1 MLEELPCASLAD
13 SVTRDKLDI
22 LKVSAVQPR
31 LRCAACQARP
41 GQVGGT
47 YSNQMLHSKEVHES
61 LREIGLLSGMRTAW
75 HVGLACSSNSIVTS
89 GETPRDS
96 LFSSF
101 APYRAAGSIATLRL
115 DASAFLTRTN
125 NSVSVE
131 PASMLRNLQGPPVGR
146 PCANHVV
153 EYIDIVQLGRYFTQR
168 GWSGWMHYQTSAGK
182 D

>member
-1 MLEELPCASLAD
+1 MTSWIY
-13 SVTRDKLDI
+13 SKYQQSSRG
-22 LKVSAVQPR
+22 
-31 LRCAACQARP
+31 CAALRARP

-47 YSNQMLHSKEVHES
+47 YSNQTLHSKEVHES
-61 LREIGLLSGMRTAW
+61 LREWTSFWHENRMARGSGLFLKLYSDFRR
-75 HVGLACSSNSIVTS
+75 NSTRF
-89 GETPRDS
+89 T
-96 LFSSF
+96 FFSF

-153 EYIDIVQLGRYFTQR
+153 EYIDIVQLGRYLTER
-168 GWSGWMHYQTSAGK
+168 MNGWMHYQASAGK
-182 D
+182 DCIY

>member
-1 MLEELPCASLAD
+1 MNP
-13 SVTRDKLDI
+13 SVKLDFF
-22 LKVSAVQPR
+22 
-31 LRCAACQARP
+31 
-41 GQVGGT
+41 
-47 YSNQMLHSKEVHES
+47 
-61 LREIGLLSGMRTAW
+61 SGMRTAW
-75 HVGLACSSNSIVTS
+75 HVGLACSSNSIVAS

-96 LFSSF
+96 LFFSF

-153 EYIDIVQLGRYFTQR
+153 RYIDIVQLGRYLTER
-168 GWSGWMHYQTSAGK
+168 MNGWMHYQTSAEK